1 MPHKVAALSHMDTLG
16 PEVLEIGSMNTVV
29 VTGFVDEDD
38 GSRRPKLEGRN
49 TDVDG
54 IRGALLSS
62 LPEEERTKDKPF
74 GEGRSAIIS
83 ASLCSVPP
91 DAGELTA
98 GCVAVGGGGT
108 TRAAVYA
115 LSSMGLSPL
124 WLINRDPVETAAILS
139 TPAFARYDLRALERE
154 EQWGEDE
161 AERVACGVGAIPSFE
176 PQTEGERNVYRLAET
191 VFASSGTRSGRG
203 RPLVR
208 VFSCANLGGHSS
220 QTGPVA
226 ARDGLQ
232 GVPASP
238 LSRPCAVLT
247 RQPLAAARHAHV
259 HARTE
264 ARLVSYRRCV
274 WLNHTLTSTPRCRG
288 ARLTRR
294 SFAHSQASKPSSTKP
309 SRKTSSGCQNLLTLG
324 WGTPRR
330 WRGWRMRGGRHGS
343 GYGKRQERPQ
353 QVIDPCADGA
363 LHELPDVT
371 WRARRVQGE
380 RDYDA

>member
-124 WLINRDPVETAAILS
+124 WLINRDPVETAAIIS
-139 TPAFARYDLRALERE
+139 TPAYARYDLRALERE

-176 PQTEGERNVYRLAET
+176 PQTEGERNVYRLAER
-191 VFASSGTRSGRG
+191 VFASSGSRSGRR

-208 VFSCANLGGHSS
+208 VFSCAKLGRTQLTDWSCRSSRWPTRCAGLFSLSSLCCADSPTPRSRTSRSCTSSHRSTAGLPSAVRVAEAHIDLESSLPRSETDPSVVRSLAGIEALIHQAFAQDLLWLSESPHTRLGH
-220 QTGPVA
+220 TAAVERLEDARRA
-226 ARDGLQ
+226 ARERVREAAGA
-232 GVPASP
+232 PA
-238 LSRPCAVLT
+238 AG
-247 RQPLAAARHAHV
+247 H
-259 HARTE
+259 
-264 ARLVSYRRCV
+264 
-274 WLNHTLTSTPRCRG
+274 
-288 ARLTRR
+288 
-294 SFAHSQASKPSSTKP
+294 
-309 SRKTSSGCQNLLTLG
+309 
-324 WGTPRR
+324 
-330 WRGWRMRGGRHGS
+330 
-343 GYGKRQERPQ
+343 
-353 QVIDPCADGA
+353 
-363 LHELPDVT
+363 
-371 WRARRVQGE
+371 
-380 RDYDA
+380 